1 MIFTYVV
8 IALIVLAVMALAI
21 VNKGVLERSLYYL
34 SGFFLGGDIQSRVAL
49 ITPVGPNTFITA
61 TGDLVSYFSIRGAKR
76 HIGPDDFDKLAERLG
91 HQLRTIL
98 GDGTGC
104 QHSVSIG
111 YLSAPQG
118 TKRVISEALNS
129 SINTAARLGAGERA
143 QEWFR
148 QRIQLLSTVA
158 SDETVLMAAFTLRG
172 GLAPKESERATAAA
186 AGQVGTAAKAKAV
199 DGSNADFSQ
208 TIVPVAGLLE
218 ARHEAMLKSMQHN
231 FENQEAGLGLMID
244 KLDCAEAG
252 AALGRYVN
260 GSDLP
265 GSWRPDLFGFRAPT
279 ASALQRKGD
288 IAHAMP
294 LPLARQLF
302 TEPTIE
308 VYDDFELC
316 RRAGYWYGAIKM
328 DVCPHEDPAPSF
340 STLMERIGKDFPIAL
355 SFEVSPNGLE
365 FRKLD
370 QHFAG
375 FFGGFGTHNR
385 ALRDAWNSLKAI
397 RGRGEYIAAI
407 RVVCSTWSSSKEA
420 TCDQL
425 AKIKMDIQNWGGS
438 TASNESG
445 DPTSLHV
452 AAAPGL
458 GRGNPAPFLPG
469 PIGTFARMLPVFR
482 PASPWTEGQLLL
494 RTREGKPYPVGFGTV
509 IQAFWGTLIFAPP
522 GRGKSFLMNV
532 INAGLAFSP
541 GLSELPYMTIID
553 NGMSSSTLVDT
564 LRAMLPASKRHQA
577 VSIRLRNTPD
587 FAINM
592 FDTQLGADRPTERER
607 DFQIAMVL
615 AICPGLGEEGSR
627 YVGAVI
633 DAAYADV
640 DRSSINAKR
649 WQHALDTDISE
660 RLAAVGFSID
670 ESRLPRVW
678 EVVDKLFDMGDIHA
692 TTIAQRYAVPT
703 LESLVAA
710 ARMKSVQDLYAKT
723 PAKSGEMITDVFT
736 RSISTAMRE
745 YALFSTTTRFD
756 LGDARIV
763 AIDLEEVVAS
773 TVSEESKR
781 RAEMMILFARQ
792 LGAKNYFLKWEE
804 VEPLTPD
811 RYKAYQARRVKRLW
825 ETLKFLEYDE
835 FHMASGREA
844 VMELVV
850 SDFRVGRKY
859 NVVPLLSS
867 QLLQDFPK
875 PLRENATN
883 FFILGVGSEEAS
895 HELATVFGLS
905 ESERRIITNEC
916 LGPTD
921 KGAPIFGLFKTA
933 ERGDVSQ
940 LLYNSASSL
949 ERWAFNSSALDVGVR
964 RAVVDGLGGDSWRAL
979 GELTKAF
986 PSGTARRA
994 IETARRNMR
1003 ADEQADEDGIVAT
1016 VARKLVERVIAKDDE
1031 VQVREAAEV

>member
-8 IALIVLAVMALAI
+8 IGLVILAIMALAI
-21 VNKGVLERSLYYL
+21 VNKGALERALYYL
-34 SGFFLGGDIQSRVAL
+34 AGFFLGGDIQSRVAL
-49 ITPVGPNTFITA
+49 VTPVGPNTFITA
-61 TGDLVSYFSIRGAKR
+61 TGDLVSFFSIRGAKR
-76 HIGPDDFDKLAERLG
+76 HIGPDDFDRLAERLG

-98 GDGTGC
+98 GDGTGR
-104 QHSVSIG
+104 QHSVSFG

-118 TKRVISEALNS
+118 TKRVITEALNS
-129 SINTAARLGAGERA
+129 SINTATRLGAGDRA

-172 GLAPKESERATAAA
+172 GLAPKESERASAAA
-186 AGQVGTAAKAKAV
+186 ADQVSAAAKAKAV
-199 DGSNADFSQ
+199 DGGNADFSQ

-218 ARHEAMLKSMQHN
+218 ARHEAMLKTLQHN
-231 FENQEAGLGLMID
+231 FENQEAGLGLMLD

-279 ASALQRKGD
+279 ASTLQRKGD

-302 TEPTIE
+302 TEPTTE

-340 STLMERIGKDFPIAL
+340 STLMERIGKDFPAAIT
-355 SFEVSPNGLE
+355 FEVSPNGLE
-365 FRKLD
+365 FKKLD

-385 ALRDAWNSLKAI
+385 ALRDAWNSLKAEQA
-397 RGRGEYIAAI
+397 RGGYIAAI
-407 RVVCSTWSSSKEA
+407 RVVCSTWSQSKEA

-494 RTREGKPYPVGFGTV
+494 RTREGKPYPVGFGTL

-564 LRAMLPASKRHQA
+564 LRAMLPESKRHQA

-627 YVGAVI
+627 FVGAII
-633 DAAYADV
+633 DAAYV
-640 DRSSINAKR
+640 DAGRSSINARR
-649 WQHALDTDISE
+649 WQHALDTEISD
-660 RLAAVGFSID
+660 RLGAAGFSID
-670 ESRLPRVW
+670 ENRLPRVW
-678 EVVDKLFDMGDIHA
+678 EVVDKLFDMGEVHA
-692 TTIAQRYAVPT
+692 ATIAQRFAVPT
-703 LESLVAA
+703 LESLVKA
-710 ARMKSVQDLYAKT
+710 ARMKSVQDLYAAT

-756 LGDARIV
+756 LGDVRIV

-804 VEPLTPD
+804 VEPLMPD

-867 QLLQDFPK
+867 QMLQDFPK

-895 HELATVFGLS
+895 HELAKIFGLS

-916 LGPTD
+916 LGPTE

-964 RAVVDGLGGDSWRAL
+964 RAVAEGLGGDSWRAL

-994 IETARRNMR
+994 IEIARTNMR
-1003 ADEQADEDGIVAT
+1003 ADEQADDDGIVAT
-1016 VARKLVERVIAKDDE
+1016 VARKLVERVTAKDGE
-1031 VQVREAAEV
+1031 GQVRETAGV

>member
-1 MIFTYVV
+1 MISTYIV
-8 IALIVLAVMALAI
+8 IAVVVLAIMALAI
-21 VNKGVLERSLYYL
+21 VNKGALERSLYYL

-49 ITPVGPNTFITA
+49 ISPVGPNTFITS
-61 TGDLVSYFSIRGAKR
+61 TGDLVSYFRIRGAKR
-76 HIGPDDFDKLAERLG
+76 HIGPDDFDRLADRLG

-98 GDGTGC
+98 GDGTGR
-104 QHSVSIG
+104 QHSVAFG
-111 YLSAPQG
+111 YLSAPHG
-118 TKRVISEALNS
+118 TKRVITEALNS
-129 SINTAARLGAGERA
+129 SINTASRLGAGDHAR
-143 QEWFR
+143 EWFR

-158 SDETVLMAAFTLRG
+158 SDETILMAAFTLRG
-172 GLAPKESERATAAA
+172 GLAQKEADRATVAAADQVAAA
-186 AGQVGTAAKAKAV
+186 AKANAVG
-199 DGSNADFSQ
+199 GGNADFSQ
-208 TIVPVAGLLE
+208 SIVPVAGLLE
-218 ARHEAMLKSMQHN
+218 ARHDAMLKSLQHN

-294 LPLARQLF
+294 APLARQLF
-302 TEPTIE
+302 SEPTTE

-316 RRAGYWYGAIKM
+316 RRAGFWYGAIKM
-328 DVCPHEDPAPSF
+328 DVCPHDDPAPSF
-340 STLMERIGKDFPIAL
+340 STLMERIGKEFPVAL
-355 SFEVSPNGLE
+355 SFEISPNGLE
-365 FRKLD
+365 FKKLD
-370 QHFAG
+370 QMFAG

-385 ALRDAWNSLKAI
+385 ALRDAWNSLKAMRD
-397 RGRGEYIAAI
+397 RGMYIAAI
-407 RVVCSTWSSSKEA
+407 RIVCSTWARSKEE

-425 AKIKMDIQNWGGS
+425 AKVKMDIQNWGGS

-445 DPTSLHV
+445 DPISLHV

-458 GRGNPAPFLPG
+458 GRGSPAPFLPG

-494 RTREGKPYPVGFGTV
+494 RTREGKPYPVGFGTT

-553 NGMSSSTLVDT
+553 NGMSSAALVET

-592 FDTQLGADRPTERER
+592 FDTQLGAERPTERER

-633 DAAYADV
+633 DAAYGDV

-649 WQHALDTDISE
+649 WQYALDPEISE
-660 RLAAVGFSID
+660 RLVAAGFSID
-670 ESRLPRVW
+670 ENRLPRVW
-678 EVVDKLFDMGDIHA
+678 EVVDKLFDLGEVHAA
-692 TTIAQRYAVPT
+692 TTAQRFAVPT

-723 PAKSGEMITDVFT
+723 PAKSGELITDVFT

-773 TVSEESKR
+773 SVSEESKR

-804 VEPLTPD
+804 VEPLMPE
-811 RYKAYQARRVKRLW
+811 RYKAYQARRVKIMW

-835 FHMASGREA
+835 FHMASGKEA
-844 VMELVV
+844 VMSLVV
-850 SDFRVGRKY
+850 EDFRVGRKY
-859 NVVPLLSS
+859 NLVPLLSS
-867 QLLQDFPK
+867 QMLQDFPK
-875 PLRENATN
+875 PLRDNATN

-895 HELATVFGLS
+895 HEVAKVFGLS
-905 ESERRIITNEC
+905 ESERRIITNDC
-916 LGPTD
+916 LGPTE
-921 KGAPIFGLFKTA
+921 KGAPLFGLFKTA

-964 RAVVDGLGGDSWRAL
+964 RAVVERLGGDSWRGL
-979 GELTKAF
+979 VELAKAF
-986 PSGTARRA
+986 PSGTARHA
-994 IETARRNMR
+994 IQDARMNMR
-1003 ADEQADEDGIVAT
+1003 ADEQADENGIVAT
-1016 VARKLVERVIAKDDE
+1016 VARKMVDRLMSEKARR
-1031 VQVREAAEV
+1031 QEALAEE

>member
-1 MIFTYVV
+1 MITTYVV
-8 IALIVLAVMALAI
+8 IALIILAVMALAI
-21 VNKGVLERSLYYL
+21 VNKGALERSLYYL
-34 SGFFLGGDIQSRVAL
+34 SGFFLGGDIQSRVSL
-49 ITPVGPNTFITA
+49 ISPVGPNTFITS

-98 GDGTGC
+98 GDGTGR
-104 QHSVSIG
+104 QHSVSFG

-118 TKRVISEALNS
+118 TKRVITEALNS
-129 SINTAARLGAGERA
+129 SINTAKRLGAGERA

-172 GLAPKESERATAAA
+172 GLAPKEAERATAAA
-186 AGQVGTAAKAKAV
+186 ADQVGIAAKAKAV
-199 DGSNADFSQ
+199 DGGNAEFSQ

-218 ARHEAMLKSMQHN
+218 ARHEAMLKSLQHN

-302 TEPTIE
+302 TEATTE
-308 VYDDFELC
+308 VFDDFELC

-328 DVCPHEDPAPSF
+328 DVCPHDDPAPSF
-340 STLMERIGKDFPIAL
+340 ATLMERIGKDFPVAI

-385 ALRDAWNSLKAI
+385 ALRDSWNSLKAMRD
-397 RGRGEYIAAI
+397 RGGYIAAI
-407 RVVCSTWSSSKEA
+407 RVVCSTWSRSKEA

-425 AKIKMDIQNWGGS
+425 AKVKMDIQAWGGS

-445 DPTSLHV
+445 DPASLHV
-452 AAAPGL
+452 AVAPGL

-469 PIGTFARMLPVFR
+469 PIGTFSRMLPVFR

-494 RTREGKPYPVGFGTV
+494 RTREGKPYPVGFGTPV
-509 IQAFWGTLIFAPP
+509 QAFWGTLIFAPP

-633 DAAYADV
+633 DAAYADG
-640 DRSSINAKR
+640 DRTSVNAKR

-660 RLAAVGFSID
+660 RVAASGLSID
-670 ESRLPRVW
+670 DSRRPRVW
-678 EVVDKLFDMGDIHA
+678 EVVDKLFDMGEVHA
-692 TTIAQRYAVPT
+692 ATIAQRFAVPT
-703 LESLVAA
+703 LDSLVQA
-710 ARMKSVQDLYAKT
+710 ARMKSVQDLYANT
-723 PAKSGEMITDVFT
+723 PAKSGELITDVFT
-736 RSISTAMRE
+736 RSISTATRE
-745 YALFSTTTRFD
+745 YALLSTTTRFD
-756 LGDARIV
+756 LGDARVV

-773 TVSEESKR
+773 TVSEEAKR

-804 VEPLTPD
+804 VEPLMPD

-905 ESERRIITNEC
+905 ESERRIVTNEC

-949 ERWAFNSSALDVGVR
+949 ERWAFNSSALDVGIR
-964 RAVVDGLGGDSWRAL
+964 RAVVEGLGGDSWRAL

-1003 ADEQADEDGIVAT
+1003 ADEQADDDGIVAT
-1016 VARKLVERVIAKDDE
+1016 VARKLVERVMADE
-1031 VQVREAAEV
+1031 TVHNGAAVEA